1 MLSMHLEMPRQ
12 PSRQQSRTNS
22 VETVFL
28 DRDGVINRKPAA
40 GDYVKRW
47 DEFCFMPRSIE
58 AMRLLKQR
66 GIRTVIVT
74 NQRGIARGVMTDADL
89 HEIHHRMQHQLAT
102 ANADVHAI
110 YYCADVD
117 GPMRKPQPGM
127 LLQARKDMP
136 DIDFSTSAIIGD
148 SLEDM
153 AAGTRMGCR
162 TIMIADPHTE
172 PDFRRLAHQPT
183 VVINAVA
190 ESLHDAVVR
199 HVLQC

>member
-1 MLSMHLEMPRQ
+1 MSAALGCLMEVRSLLRVMGEV
-12 PSRQQSRTNS
+12 
-22 VETVFL
+22 VE
-28 DRDGVINRKPAA
+28 PA
-40 GDYVKRW
+40 
-47 DEFCFMPRSIE
+47 E
-58 AMRLLKQR
+58 AS
-66 GIRTVIVT
+66 G
-74 NQRGIARGVMTDADL
+74 G
-89 HEIHHRMQHQLAT
+89 
-102 ANADVHAI
+102 
-110 YYCADVD
+110 
-117 GPMRKPQPGM
+117 KPQPGM
-127 LLQARKDMP
+127 LLQARKDTP

-183 VVINAVA
+183 IVINAVA